1 MNTKVETRCLKQRI
15 LDRYLENRSPDFG
28 LHNELLALSCDAATL
43 TSESEDPVT
52 FGCEEVVF
60 AVEKDW
66 LITHLNRI
74 TNEYW
79 TADKVKKWLKTEYT
93 SEDSSAIFEAAILQ
107 KAVML
112 LEFN

>member
-1 MNTKVETRCLKQRI
+1 MNVQAETRCLKQRI
-15 LDRYLENRSPDFG
+15 LDRYLANRSLDFG

-43 TSESEDPVT
+43 TSEDEDPDT

-66 LITHLNRI
+66 LITHLNRT

-93 SEDSSAIFEAAILQ
+93 SEDSSAIFKTAITQ
-107 KAVML
+107 RAVVM

>member
-1 MNTKVETRCLKQRI
+1 MNAQVDERPLKQRI
-15 LDRYLENRSPDFG
+15 WDRYKKNCSLDFH
-28 LHNELLALSCDAATL
+28 LHNELLALSC
-43 TSESEDPVT
+43 SPEDLASDGDPET
-52 FGCEEVVF
+52 CGFNEVLF

-66 LITHLNRI
+66 LITHLNRT

-93 SEDSSAIFEAAILQ
+93 SEESSAIFKVAIQ
-107 KAVML
+107 QRAVVM